1 MRPMRSR
8 GSQAAL
14 TVIFILFGFMLAT
27 QFRARPP
34 IAGNLSY
41 QRAEELSVLLK
52 VSEDENNTLK
62 QEVTSLRSR
71 VAEMTAGVDQAQALQ
86 EEMRKAMMLAGLS
99 AVKGPG
105 ISVVM
110 TDSDKPAQQ
119 GQDPNVFLIHEGD
132 IQDVVNAIFA
142 AGAEAVSVNGQ
153 RFVSTTEVVCAGN
166 TIMINGVRVAPPF
179 TILAIGDSKVLEAG
193 LTIRGGIID
202 GLKFWGIGVK
212 VKQEQEITVPA
223 YQGALDFHFAQPVTG
238 EATK

>member
-1 MRPMRSR
+1 MRSR

-34 IAGNLSY
+34 IAGNLPY

-52 VSEDENNTLK
+52 VSEDENTTLK
-62 QEVTSLRSR
+62 QEVATLRNR
-71 VAEMTAGVDQAQALQ
+71 ITEMMAGADQAEALQ
-86 EEMRKAMMLAGLS
+86 EEMQKAMMLAGIT
-99 AVKGPG
+99 AVRGPG
-105 ISVVM
+105 ISVEM

-142 AGAEAVSVNGQ
+142 AGAEAVSINGQ

-166 TIMINGVRVAPPF
+166 VIMINGVRVAPTF
-179 TILAIGDSKVLEAG
+179 TILAIGDPKVLESG
-193 LTIRGGIID
+193 LTIRGGVID

-212 VKQEQEITVPA
+212 VKQELEITVPA
-223 YQGALDFHFAQPVTG
+223 YLGALDFHFGQPVKEG
-238 EATK
+238 GTK